1 MTKKLTPEER
11 RLWRLNTR
19 DVTPLSKDAQKG
31 EEVVE
36 KPPPLKTPAVKPAP
50 KVKKVAS
57 PVLPP
62 SLPSL
67 GRKEVRRLK
76 IEARFDMHGLT
87 LHTGYEALER
97 FLIGVQERGLK
108 TVLVIT
114 GKGSMSAENTL
125 RSQLPR
131 WLQETPLRRFVVSLH
146 HPAKL
151 QDGGTGAFYVEVR
164 RGDKS
169 RRGYLF

>member
-1 MTKKLTPEER
+1 VTKKLTSEER
-11 RLWRLNTR
+11 RLWQLNTR
-19 DVTPLSKDAQKG
+19 DVIPLSKEAQKS
-31 EEVVE
+31 EEVAE
-36 KPPPLKTPAVKPAP
+36 KSPPPKTPNVKPVP
-50 KVKKVAS
+50 KVKKISVS
-57 PVLPP
+57 VLPP
-62 SLPSL
+62 PPPSL
-67 GRKEVRRLK
+67 GRKELRRLK
-76 IEARFDMHGLT
+76 VEARFDMHGLT

-97 FLIGVQERGLK
+97 FLMGAQEKGIK

-125 RSQLPR
+125 RRQVPR
-131 WLQETPLRRFVVSLH
+131 WLQETPLRQLVASLH

-169 RRGYLF
+169 RRR

>member
-11 RLWRLNTR
+11 HLWQLNTR
-19 DVTPLSKDAQKG
+19 DVRPLSKEVHKS
-31 EEVVE
+31 EELPE
-36 KPPPLKTPAVKPAP
+36 KSLPPKTPTIKPSP
-50 KVKKVAS
+50 KVKKITV
-57 PVLPP
+57 PVPP
-62 SLPSL
+62 SPLPSL
-67 GRKEVRRLK
+67 GRKEIRRIK

-87 LHTGYEALER
+87 LQTGYEELER
-97 FLIGVQERGLK
+97 FLIGAQERGLK

-131 WLQETPLRRFVVSLH
+131 WLQETPLRRFISFLH
-146 HPAKL
+146 HPARL

-164 RGDKS
+164 RVKKT
-169 RRGYLF
+169 RRE

>member
-1 MTKKLTPEER
+1 VPK
-11 RLWRLNTR
+11 TR
-19 DVTPLSKDAQKG
+19 DL
-31 EEVVE
+31 
-36 KPPPLKTPAVKPAP
+36 KPSLKVNKA
-50 KVKKVAS
+50 AS
-57 PVLPP
+57 PILLL

-67 GRKEVRRLK
+67 GRKEIRRIK

-97 FLIGVQERGLK
+97 FFIGAQERGLK

-131 WLQETPLRRFVVSLH
+131 WLQETPLRRFVSSLH
-146 HPAKL
+146 HPARL

-164 RGDKS
+164 RVQKT
-169 RRGYLF
+169 RRG